1 MNKMH
6 LKWMCNGNI
15 DSDAWEASEYFD
27 TKEEAISA
35 GTKALRGYLANPAI
49 DYDQYDVLGCEYDIE
64 VYGTPSSF
72 AVAQIFSP
80 SFGIDAGSVL
90 ESIQE
95 NAYSEGGEFSDGYLD
110 DVTKEQEEELE
121 QKLNEVFAEWTEKY
135 NLHPNF
141 YTVGDIEVIR
151 LGEGEEE

>member
-27 TKEEAISA
+27 TKEEAIIA
-35 GTKALRGYLANPAI
+35 GAKALREYLANPAI
-49 DYDQYDVLGCEYDIE
+49 DYDQHDVLGCEYDIE
-64 VYGTPSSF
+64 VDGTPSSF
-72 AVAQIFSP
+72 VVAQIFST

-90 ESIQE
+90 DGIQE
-95 NAYSEGGEFSDGYLD
+95 DAYSEGGEFSEGYLD

-121 QKLNEVFAEWTEKY
+121 QRLNEVFAAWVDKY

>member
-15 DSDAWEASEYFD
+15 DSEAWEASEYFD

-35 GTKALRGYLANPAI
+35 GAKALREYLANPAI

-64 VYGTPSSF
+64 VDGTPSSF

-121 QKLNEVFAEWTEKY
+121 QKLNEVFAEWLTKY
-135 NLHPNF
+135 NHQPAF
-141 YTVGDIEVIR
+141 YYIDNIEKVR
-151 LGEGEEE
+151 LKEDAE

>member
-1 MNKMH
+1 MR
-6 LKWMCNGNI
+6 
-15 DSDAWEASEYFD
+15 E
-27 TKEEAISA
+27 
-35 GTKALRGYLANPAI
+35 YLANPAI

-64 VYGTPSSF
+64 VDGTPSSF

-80 SFGIDAGSVL
+80 SFGIDACSVL

-121 QKLNEVFAEWTEKY
+121 RKLNEVFSAWSDKY
-135 NLHPNF
+135 NHHPNF
-141 YTVGDIEVIR
+141 YSVEHIELVT
-151 LGEGEEE
+151 LENVL

>member
-6 LKWMCNGNI
+6 LKWMCNGNF
-15 DSDAWEASEYFD
+15 DSDTWDASDYFD

-35 GTKALRGYLANPAI
+35 GTKALREYLANPAI

-64 VYGTPSSF
+64 VDGTPSGF

-121 QKLNEVFAEWTEKY
+121 RKLNEVFAEWTEKY

-141 YTVGDIEVIR
+141 YTVADIEVIR
-151 LGEGEEE
+151 LGDGEEE